1 MTRSFSTFVVFPYAF
16 SQTAH
21 AIWYKY
27 PNPFAEHVRSIDV
40 LDQYVCPTTG
50 MVYMERLIGVKQNI
64 PAWVRLVRIFF
75 SYIRHYSHGVHIPST
90 TIHVNMLLHPVF
102 LTSVGRSS
110 RSLIRFRTNPV
121 QSTPSLCAYA
131 HCKVRSVS
139 HFIQCECE
147 QLLMSSLSYSDFI
160 QVKEHISYMPDNGR
174 TRYIQNA
181 HIECPGLTHVAH
193 GVFDSAAARLEEF
206 TLHRFRENAERGRS
220 GFTHV
225 LQAMFG
231 PALAQLAHIATPS
244 AN

>member
-1 MTRSFSTFVVFPYAF
+1 
-16 SQTAH
+16 
-21 AIWYKY
+21 
-27 PNPFAEHVRSIDV
+27 
-40 LDQYVCPTTG
+40 
-50 MVYMERLIGVKQNI
+50 
-64 PAWVRLVRIFF
+64 
-75 SYIRHYSHGVHIPST
+75 
-90 TIHVNMLLHPVF
+90 
-102 LTSVGRSS
+102 
-110 RSLIRFRTNPV
+110 
-121 QSTPSLCAYA
+121 
-131 HCKVRSVS
+131 
-139 HFIQCECE
+139 
-147 QLLMSSLSYSDFI
+147 MSSLSYSDFI